1 MQIMTRMLRLLFVG
15 LLLTISFSGFAQ
27 NPIYGDVN
35 GDGEVNIA
43 DVNAVVRVIL
53 GESQIDNG
61 IVGTWIS
68 EYGVDSYG
76 RYDILENDMVS
87 FVFNEDHTGRYIFY
101 TNQGMAYVDLDW
113 ETRGD
118 RLYIRYYED
127 DTENLYYRIDESGYM
142 LLALDARF
150 TTYTAYRPVTESDMN
165 TTESN
170 GTSHHISR
178 AVKVRP

>member
-1 MQIMTRMLRLLFVG
+1 MMTRMLRLLFVG

-27 NPIYGDVN
+27 NSIYGDVN

-76 RYDILENDMVS
+76 RYDILENDIVS
-87 FVFNEDHTGRYIFY
+87 FVFNEDHTGRYTFY

-118 RLYIRYYED
+118 RLYIRYYEG

-165 TTESN
+165 TTGSN
-170 GTSHHISR
+170 GASHHISR
-178 AVKVRP
+178 AVKARP